1 MTAEKIAPAA
11 SAEIEKAAQ
20 PITYITEPSKEARMS
35 ELENGDIISQVAAA
49 LSTPLPAV
57 VTLKNAG
64 EALPRIETL
73 LAAAKVLSERARSEW
88 KTEAQEAGETK
99 VDYPTNGLRIQ
110 LISSKP
116 VPVTTED
123 ALIGLRNSNPVLFA
137 KITKPSIKAAPSKMA
152 KLQEKIDKLQGEL
165 LQAQTEMETY
175 EAYEHPTLIE
185 DAAAIKE
192 AAGDWDGIEW
202 QEKKAPYVKA
212 APIPAKKN

>member
-1 MTAEKIAPAA
+1 MTAKKVVPAP
-11 SAEIEKAAQ
+11 SAEIEKAPEA
-20 PITYITEPSKEARMS
+20 ITYITEPSKEARMS
-35 ELENGDIISQVAAA
+35 ELENADIIAQVGAA
-49 LSTPLPAV
+49 LAQPLPAV
-57 VTLKNAG
+57 VTLENAG

-73 LAAAKVLSERARSEW
+73 LAAAKVLSERARTEW

-99 VDYPTNGLRIQ
+99 VDYPANGLRIQ
-110 LISSKP
+110 LISCKP

-123 ALIGLRNSNPVLFA
+123 TLIGLRTSNPALYA
-137 KITKPSIKAAPSKMA
+137 KITKPGIKAAPSKVA

-165 LQAQTEMETY
+165 LQAQAELETY

-202 QEKKAPYVKA
+202 EEKKAPYVKA
-212 APIPAKKN
+212 SPIPAKKK